1 MYFLLTYPSVCP
13 IQANP
18 VLSAFQK
25 IGQVIKFL
33 TKKKRA
39 LKMYEFQALPQGKR
53 TNIAG
58 KV

>member
-18 VLSAFQK
+18 VLGAFQK

-39 LKMYEFQALPQGKR
+39 LKMYEFQALPQGK
-53 TNIAG
+53 
-58 KV
+58 